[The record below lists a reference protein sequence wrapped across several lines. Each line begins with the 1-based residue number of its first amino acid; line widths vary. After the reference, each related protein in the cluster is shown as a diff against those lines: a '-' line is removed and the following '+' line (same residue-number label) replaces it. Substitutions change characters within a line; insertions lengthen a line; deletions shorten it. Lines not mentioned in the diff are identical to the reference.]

1 MLVLFE
7 QIEKLYKWFKLDI
20 DNNTNISTN
29 EKLLQLKILKQLE
42 KDLYTKAKT
51 KSPHFRKY
59 GLLFLLTFKP
69 PLL

>member
-42 KDLYTKAKT
+42 KDLYTNKAKY
-51 KSPHFRKY
+51 KACSKRIQK
-59 GLLFLLTFKP
+59 G
-69 PLL
+69 